1 VGKIIPRLVDLRLPR
16 GKSAFLWGPRR
27 VGKSFWIRHTFPD
40 AALIDLLESDV
51 FGEYASR
58 PALLRERFGVE
69 SSQLIVIDEVQK
81 VPALLDEVHWLIERV
96 GRSFLLTGSSA
107 RKLRR
112 GHANLLAGRA
122 WTRSMLPLCAGELAD
137 FDLERAL
144 RSGLL
149 PPHYLSEQPREEL
162 RAYVGD
168 YLREEIAGEALV
180 RNVPA
185 FAEFL
190 RVAAL
195 TGSEL
200 LNYANVA
207 RESGV
212 SAKVVRTY
220 FEILEDTWL
229 GFRLAPWQ
237 RRQKRR
243 LIETE
248 KFYLF
253 DVGVSNFLAGRDP
266 RPGSTDFGKAFE
278 HLVLM
283 ELRAWQAYRSPD
295 VPIRFWR
302 TASGLEVDFVVGD
315 LDLAIEVKSS
325 ARVHESDLRGLDA
338 LAAEHRV
345 RRSIIVSLEREPR
358 RITDGVESLPWRAF
372 TEQLWGG
379 GLGI

>member
-1 VGKIIPRLVDLRLPR
+1 MGTIISRLVDLRLPD

-27 VGKSFWIRHTFPD
+27 VGKSFWIRQSFPD
-40 AALIDLLESDV
+40 ALLIDLLESDV
-51 FGEYASR
+51 YGEYVSR
-58 PALLRERFGVE
+58 PALLRERYGE
-69 SSQLIVIDEVQK
+69 ASSQLIVIDEIQEI
-81 VPALLDEVHWLIERV
+81 PALLDEVHWLIERV

-122 WTRSMLPLCAGELAD
+122 WTRSMLPLCAGEVPDL
-137 FDLERAL
+137 DLERAL
-144 RSGLL
+144 RFGLL
-149 PPHYLSEQPREEL
+149 PPHYLSEQPLEDL

-200 LNYANVA
+200 LSYTNVA
-207 RESGV
+207 REAGV

-237 RRQKRR
+237 RREKRR

-253 DVGVSNFLAGRDP
+253 DVGVSNFLARRDP
-266 RPGSTDFGKAFE
+266 QPGSADFGKAFE

-295 VPIRFWR
+295 TPIRFWR
-302 TASGLEVDFVVGD
+302 TASGLEVDFIVGD

-325 ARVHESDLRGLDA
+325 ARVHESDLRGLKA
-338 LAAEHRV
+338 LAEEHRV
-345 RRSIIVSLEREPR
+345 RRSLIVSLEREPR
-358 RITDGVESLPWRAF
+358 HIGADTESLPWHVF
-372 TEQLWGG
+372 TERLWGG
-379 GLGI
+379 GLGV